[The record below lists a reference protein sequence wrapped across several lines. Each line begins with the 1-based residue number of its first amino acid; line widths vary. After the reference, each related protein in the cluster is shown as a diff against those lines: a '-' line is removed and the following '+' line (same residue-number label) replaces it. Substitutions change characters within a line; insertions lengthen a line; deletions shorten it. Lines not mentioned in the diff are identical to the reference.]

1 MILKNKKFK
10 ALIASV
16 LVMAS
21 MVGCSAKGNTEKS
34 QLAELTITHVT
45 SPLNVPSII
54 QKTNNIFEEEF
65 KNNGMDITVNYAE
78 ITSGADQTQA
88 LASGDVDIL
97 YAVGGTSVISAAA
110 NGADIKVLNMY
121 SRSPEAFCMYSK
133 DASIKSAEDLRGKT
147 IAGPV
152 GTNLHELLVSY
163 LEKAGMTIED
173 VNFVKMGIPDAKAA
187 LDTGSVDVALLAGPT
202 AYLAKQEGYNLVTN
216 GKDLTDAIIAVAVSE
231 DFYNEHKDVID
242 AFMKAEA
249 KVLEY
254 INENHDET
262 MEIVAKELGFE
273 DNKAAVEEMFTQYDF
288 NMEITEEDKKAFQNI
303 ADFMFKTEMIETEFN
318 TDSLYLK

>member
-1 MILKNKKFK
+1 MILKSKKLK
-10 ALIASV
+10 AIVACA
-16 LVMAS
+16 LVMTS
-21 MVGCSAKGNTEKS
+21 MVGCSAKGNNAKS
-34 QLAELTITHVT
+34 EISDLTITHVT
-45 SPLNVPSII
+45 SPLNVPSIV
-54 QKTNNIFEEEF
+54 QKTNNVFEEEF

-121 SRSPEAFCMYSK
+121 SRSPEAFTMYSK

-163 LEKAGMTIED
+163 LEKAGMTIDD

-187 LDTGSVDVALLAGPT
+187 LDGGSVDVALLAGPT
-202 AYLAKQEGYNLVTN
+202 AYKAKQEGYNLVTN
-216 GKDLTDAIIAVAVSE
+216 GKGLTDALIAVAVSE
-231 DFYNEHKDVID
+231 KFYNEHKDVID
-242 AFMKAEA
+242 AFMDAQA
-249 KVLEY
+249 KVIKF
-254 INENHDET
+254 INENHDAT
-262 MEIVAKELGFE
+262 MEIVAKEL
-273 DNKAAVEEMFTQYDF
+273 DLDVSAVEEMFTQYDF
-288 NMEITEEDKKAFQNI
+288 NMELTEADKEAFQRV
-303 ADFMFKTEMIETEFN
+303 ADFMYKTGMIEAEFDVN
-318 TDSLYLK
+318 NLFLN